1 MPLISKEDFRNLQ
14 ECTKTLFGLLNN
26 IFISEWEE
34 GRARAIRPKHCKPV
48 PDAIPPLT
56 PERKTQEIKRH
67 IRAMNITCEYLA
79 EKSGIPLPILI
90 EELSDPSEV
99 LSESVLYAIE
109 TALNIAHEPSVGG
122 GE

>member
-48 PDAIPPLT
+48 PDAIPPLAL
-56 PERKTQEIKRH
+56 ERKTQEIKRH
-67 IRAMNITCEYLA
+67 IREMNITCEYLA

-90 EELSDPSEV
+90 EELSDTSEV

-122 GE
+122 GK

>member
-1 MPLISKEDFRNLQ
+1 MPLISKEDFKNLQ
-14 ECTKTLFGLLNN
+14 DCNTTLFRILNN
-26 IFISEWEE
+26 ICLAEWEAE
-34 GRARAIRPKHCKPV
+34 RARAIRPKRRKPA

-56 PERKTQEIKRH
+56 PERKTRENKRH
-67 IRAMNITCEYLA
+67 IREMNITCEYLA

-90 EELSDPSEV
+90 EELSDTSEV